1 METQEPEEFSIESQL
16 LAALERSWG
25 YDAFRPLQREAMQCV
40 MQHRDSVVV
49 LPTGGGKSLCFQ
61 APATCLDG
69 MGVVVSPLISLM
81 KDQVDALRSCGIS
94 AAYINSTLSAD
105 ERREIADQ
113 IQAGELKLLYV
124 APERL
129 VDARMIEFLK
139 SAKVSMVA
147 IDEAHCISAWGHD
160 FRPEFRQLRF
170 LKEAFPGVGVH
181 AYTATAS
188 QQVREDIAQQLQL
201 ESPQMLV
208 GGFDRPNLVYRVLAA
223 NNRFGQVCEVIQRHA
238 GESGIVYCI
247 SRKEVDRTTE
257 NLVRLGFKAAP
268 YHAGLSDT
276 QRAQNQEA
284 FLSEQVDVIVATVAF
299 GMGIDKSNV
308 RYVVH
313 AGMPKS
319 LEHYQQESGRA
330 GRDGLEAECVLI
342 YSGGDLVT
350 WKRIMRGGDPS
361 VFDSAVAS
369 LEAMNHFC
377 ASVSCRHRSIVR
389 YFGQDLEAE
398 KCGACDVCLDEIDL
412 VDDATTIGQ
421 KILSNVLRTEERFG
435 ADYNA
440 KCLVGSQ
447 EQRIVQMGHDKLST
461 YGLLSSET
469 VNTVRGWIEQLVEQ
483 GFLLRSGEYNTIS
496 VTPSGRQLLRREVE
510 PRLLRPANK
519 EAQPKAASAE
529 SWEGVDRGLFEHL
542 RQLRGKIAAEKKV
555 PAYVV
560 FGDVTLR
567 DMARIRPSDVPRLM
581 TVSGVGEKK
590 QQDFGEFF
598 LAEIASYCAQH
609 DLQQDAAV
617 ATRAVKPVAKKPKAL
632 AASSLA
638 AMDLFRNGM
647 SLDDAVVELKRA
659 RSTVAGYL
667 NDYLKH
673 ERVTDPTPWVETE
686 VIQQIEA
693 VLAETGLERLRPIF
707 DALDGKVDYDSIR
720 IVASCWSNRQGEAG

>member
-1 METQEPEEFSIESQL
+1 METGQKNRSIESQL
-16 LAALERSWG
+16 QAVLQSTWG
-25 YDAFRPLQREAMQCV
+25 YDGFRPLQSEAMHSV

-49 LPTGGGKSLCFQ
+49 LPTGGGKSLCYQ
-61 APATCLDG
+61 APALCLDG
-69 MGVVVSPLISLM
+69 MGVIVSPLISLM
-81 KDQVDALRSCGIS
+81 KDQVDALRSCGVS
-94 AAYINSTLSAD
+94 AAYINSTLSAG
-105 ERREIADQ
+105 ERKEIADQ

-139 SAKVSMVA
+139 TAKVSMVA

-170 LKEAFPGVGVH
+170 LKEAFPGIGVH

-188 QQVREDIAQQLQL
+188 QQVREDIAQQLHL
-201 ESPQMLV
+201 DSPTMLV

-223 NNRFGQVCEVIQRHA
+223 NNRFGQACEVIQRHA
-238 GESGIVYCI
+238 GESGIIYCI
-247 SRKEVDRTTE
+247 SRKEVDRTSD
-257 NLVRLGFKAAP
+257 NLQRLGFKAAP
-268 YHAGLSDT
+268 YHAGLSD
-276 QRAQNQEA
+276 QLRQQNQEA
-284 FLSEQVDVIVATVAF
+284 FLTEQVDVIVATVAF

-350 WKRIMRGGDPS
+350 WKRIMRGGDPA
-361 VFDSAVAS
+361 VFDSAVES

-389 YFGQDLEAE
+389 YFGQDLESE
-398 KCGACDVCLDEIDL
+398 KCGACDVCLGEIDL

-421 KILSNVLRTEERFG
+421 KILSNVLRTDERFG

-447 EQRIVQMGHDKLST
+447 EQRIMQMGHDKLST

-469 VNTVRGWIEQLVEQ
+469 VATVRGWIEQLVEQ

-496 VTPSGRQLLRREVE
+496 VTPSGRQLLRREIE
-510 PRLLRPANK
+510 PLLLRPVDK
-519 EAQPKAASAE
+519 ETQPKAASTE

-542 RQLRGKIAAEKKV
+542 RQLRGRIAAEKKV

-567 DMARIRPSDVPRLM
+567 DMARIRPSDAGRLM
-581 TVSGVGEKK
+581 TVSGIGEKK
-590 QQDFGEFF
+590 LQDFGEVF
-598 LAEIASYCAQH
+598 LAEITSYCDQH
-609 DLQQDAAV
+609 ELDRDIAATPRPIKS
-617 ATRAVKPVAKKPKAL
+617 ASSKPKAL
-632 AASSLA
+632 GASSLA
-638 AMDLFRNGM
+638 AMPLFRDGI
-647 SLDDAVVELKRA
+647 SLDDAVTQLKRA
-659 RSTVAGYL
+659 RSTVTGYL
-667 NDYLKH
+667 IDYLKH
-673 ERVTDPTPWVETE
+673 ERVADPTPWVATE
-686 VIQQIEA
+686 LIEQIER
-693 VLAETGLERLRPIF
+693 VLPETGLERLRPIF

-720 IVASCWSNRQGEAG
+720 IVATCWSNRQGEAD